1 MATQNRTTFYPLG
14 YIQAAVVAYFTL
26 EYYIRDS
33 TMGCLLLDKAIMV
46 QGNGDGGFAAP
57 FVGDAFRRFG
67 FQILNIYAAAPP
79 LDLENFLLDS
89 VDIMDAG
96 TANSDTQ
103 LRNELFLLAAST
115 PGFVKT
121 GTEFSLLS
129 ATVREGIVG
138 ALSNNPQGELSA
150 ILPAELA
157 DILNPD
163 LLELFRN
170 ANELR
175 IASPCEGIES
185 EVCTEISQ
193 ASAWR
198 VLTGEVARLN
208 IPIELCY
215 STEDTLLSARQF
227 PDEIFADADQ
237 DVTTFAGPTGLDQL
251 VPSGDHALSL
261 RLCSLSP
268 MLFYTLN
275 GHRPVAVEDRGDF
288 MPGLDDEQLQACP
301 ATRTESVPSPSSP
314 TMPSPT
320 IPSPTMPSPAMPSPT
335 EATPAPSPS
344 PHSAATKKQYTLAA
358 TLVGASAL
366 MLVL

>member
-1 MATQNRTTFYPLG
+1 MATQNRTTFYPPS
-14 YIQAAVVAYFTL
+14 YMQAAVVAYFTL

-33 TMGCLLLDKAIMV
+33 TQGCLLLDKAIMV

-67 FQILNIYAAAPP
+67 FRILNIYAAGPP
-79 LDLENFLLDS
+79 LDLETFLLDS
-89 VDIMDAG
+89 VATLDAG
-96 TANSDTQ
+96 TTNSDTQ
-103 LRNELFLLAAST
+103 LRDELFLLAAVT
-115 PGFVKT
+115 PGFNNT
-121 GTEFSLLS
+121 GTESSLLS
-129 ATVREGIVG
+129 ATTREGIVG
-138 ALSNNPQGELSA
+138 ALSNTQQGELSA
-150 ILPAELA
+150 LLPGNLA

-170 ANELR
+170 ANELG
-175 IASPCEGIES
+175 IASPCEGTES
-185 EVCTEISQ
+185 GLCTEISQ

-215 STEDTLLSARQF
+215 STEDTLLSVRQF

-237 DVTTFAGPTGLDQL
+237 DVTKFAGPTGLGQL

-288 MPGLDDEQLQACP
+288 MPDLDNEQLQACP
-301 ATRTESVPSPSSP
+301 ATRTESIPSPSSP

-320 IPSPTMPSPAMPSPT
+320 MPSPT
-335 EATPAPSPS
+335 EATPSPS
-344 PHSAATKKQYTLAA
+344 PNSAVTKKQCTLAA
-358 TLVGASAL
+358 TLVGAFAL
-366 MLVL
+366 MLLVV